1 MLRRMTRTRAVAASL
16 PVNIKGAA
24 VNIKGAASL
33 ASKVMTY
40 DLSSQMILVFIDFL
54 ASQDTV

>member
-33 ASKVMTY
+33 AMTY

-54 ASQDTV
+54 ASQEIL